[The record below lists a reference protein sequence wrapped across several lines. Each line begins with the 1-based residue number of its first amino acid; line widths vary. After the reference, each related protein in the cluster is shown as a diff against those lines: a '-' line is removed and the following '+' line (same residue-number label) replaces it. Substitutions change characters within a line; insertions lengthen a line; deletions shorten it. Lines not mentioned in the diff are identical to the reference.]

1 MIMGSLLLIGVI
13 GALLF
18 QPVEN
23 HLKPGIMD
31 ETKPL
36 ISTSVPPIICDD
48 NSSIWKKLTDTMDL
62 ELLKDSRFLILNF
75 VLGSGYAVAID
86 FTLILPFFLQVR
98 ES

>member
-1 MIMGSLLLIGVI
+1 MIMGGTMLIGVI

-23 HLKPGIMD
+23 HLKPVILN

-36 ISTSVPPIICDD
+36 ISTSVSPTVYED
-48 NSSIWKKLTDTMDL
+48 NSSIWNKFMNTMDL
-62 ELLKDSRFLILNF
+62 GLLKDSRFLILNF
-75 VLGSGYAVAID
+75 VLASGYAVAID
-86 FTLILPFFLQVR
+86 FTLILPFFLQVS